1 MISHPEGIDE
11 GVPVVVCQVTLGIEL
26 TEELVGLIG
35 FGLIGFERPELAI
48 SEEPIE
54 LGGSEGSAELP
65 GSEGSA
71 ELPGSERQVAALRRS
86 DLEKIV
92 ITMNL
97 ISLLSAHRLNIRNL
111 IVSTSHFFEANTPK

>member
-35 FGLIGFERPELAI
+35 FGLIGFERPELAV

-65 GSEGSA
+65 GY
-71 ELPGSERQVAALRRS
+71 ERLVAVLRRS

-92 ITMNL
+92 IAMNL
-97 ISLLSAHRLNIRNL
+97 ISLLSAHRLNIRNP